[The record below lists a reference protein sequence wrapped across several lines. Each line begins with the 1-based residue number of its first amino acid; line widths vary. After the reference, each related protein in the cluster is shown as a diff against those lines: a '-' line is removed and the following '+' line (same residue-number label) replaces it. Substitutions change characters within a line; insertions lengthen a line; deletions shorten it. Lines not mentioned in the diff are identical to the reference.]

1 MAWELS
7 RVMNHGTNIADCS
20 DYVAAVARALRAE
33 TVRGWD
39 GVTFDAIITMS
50 IGFRHYCGR
59 DVVAAWNH
67 YFGWA
72 LGIEGHSLE
81 SVLIIESL
89 GLGRTPGPA
98 RCADRVDEAIAE
110 LRRLDLAVP
119 DSFPVPVRILRLPQE
134 IVRHLHPGRA
144 PGEVGNR

>member
-1 MAWELS
+1 
-7 RVMNHGTNIADCS
+7 MNHVTDIADRS

-39 GVTFDAIITMS
+39 GVTFDAIITVP

-59 DVVAAWNH
+59 DVVVAWNH
-67 YFGWA
+67 HFGWA

-89 GLGRTPGPA
+89 GLGRTPGPI

-110 LRRLDLAVP
+110 LRRRDLAVP
-119 DSFPVPVRILRLPQE
+119 DSFPVPVRILRLPRE
-134 IVRHLHPGRA
+134 CVPHLRPRQCA
-144 PGEVGNR
+144 W